1 MVTSWWYIYVCPQLI
16 IPSSNSFG
24 DLIGFSPGVITFD
37 SSNDIINNQYSILN
51 NFAPNVEVQNNV
63 IITCNLIN
71 NELGR
76 PTNILHCFAPINSNF
91 GSSIQGV
98 HEIFYS
104 KIKSGTYKNL
114 ELNIYDQDY
123 KLLEINDPNMV
134 INISIIKNND

>member
-1 MVTSWWYIYVCPQLI
+1 
-16 IPSSNSFG
+16 
-24 DLIGFSPGVITFD
+24 VI
-37 SSNDIINNQYSILN
+37 NQN
-51 NFAPNVEVQNNV
+51 APNVEVQNNV

-71 NELGR
+71 NELSR
-76 PTNILHCFAPINSNF
+76 PKSILHCFAPINTSF

-98 HEIFYS
+98 HEIVYS